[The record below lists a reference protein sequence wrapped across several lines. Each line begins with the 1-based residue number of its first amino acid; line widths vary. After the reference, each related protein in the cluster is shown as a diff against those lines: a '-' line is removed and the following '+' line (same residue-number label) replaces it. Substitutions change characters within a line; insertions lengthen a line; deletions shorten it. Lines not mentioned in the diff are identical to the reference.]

1 MNVILHF
8 GVFYVNVLQN
18 IEWFVILK
26 LIWLIE
32 IMLLAYMWEIIDTLN
47 WLPNRASL
55 YYFCKS
61 WNASQWFSN

>member
-26 LIWLIE
+26 QIWLIE
-32 IMLLAYMWEIIDTLN
+32 IMMLADMWEIIDILN
-47 WLPNRASL
+47 
-55 YYFCKS
+55 
-61 WNASQWFSN
+61 